1 MAHGGTSRQPRHCTH
16 TRRSARSTTGL
27 ALIWD
32 YRAPWWLPG
41 GNAQTIYAAKVARR
55 YTGTKPCWTR
65 NRWETPDGDFVDVDW
80 RTDNTILPQD
90 APLLVLFHGLEG
102 SSSSHYA
109 QAFAAETQQRGWHM
123 AVPHFRGCSGE
134 INLAPRAYHSG
145 DFEEIGWMLQR
156 MREQH
161 QGPMFA
167 VGISLGGNAL
177 MRWGGEIGQAA
188 SQVVDGIASVCSPI
202 DLTASG
208 NAIDS
213 GFNKAIYARM
223 FLATMKPRAMQKLQQ
238 FPGLFDPQELMAAKT
253 LYAFDDVFTAPLHGF
268 RNTNDYWGRASA
280 KPGLSRVRVPALV
293 LNARNDPFIPAYSLP
308 TQNQVSRHVTL
319 WQPETGGHVG
329 FASGKFP
336 ANLKEMPRAVTE
348 WMTQHG

>member
-1 MAHGGTSRQPRHCTH
+1 M
-16 TRRSARSTTGL
+16 
-27 ALIWD
+27 IWD
-32 YRAPWWLPG
+32 YQAPWWLPG

-55 YTGTKPCWTR
+55 YTGAKPSWMR
-65 NRWETPDGDFVDVDW
+65 ERWHTPDGDFVDVDW
-80 RTDNTILPQD
+80 RTDVTPLPED

-109 QAFAAETQQRGWHM
+109 EAFAAETQQRGWHM

-134 INLAPRAYHSG
+134 INWAPRAYHSG
-145 DFEEIGWMLQR
+145 DFEEIGWILNR
-156 MREQH
+156 LREH
-161 QGPMFA
+161 HHGPMFA

-177 MRWGGEIGQAA
+177 MRWGGEMGHAA
-188 SQVVDGIASVCSPI
+188 SQVVNGIASVCSPI

-208 NAIDS
+208 NAIDT
-213 GFNKAIYARM
+213 GMNKAIYARM

-238 FPGLFDPQELMAAKT
+238 FPGLFDPQELMAANT

-268 RNTNDYWGRASA
+268 RNTDDYWDRASA
-280 KPGLSRVRVPALV
+280 KPGLTRVQIPALV
-293 LNARNDPFIPAYSLP
+293 LNARNDPFIPASSLP
-308 TQNQVSRHVTL
+308 TQSQVSDCVTL
-319 WQPETGGHVG
+319 WQLAEGGHVG

-336 ANLKEMPRAVTE
+336 ADLQEMPWAVTE